1 MLRHFSTLGRKN
13 TIKSSQLY
21 AVKFEVNENVYLDVV
36 KLDTKKIDLVP
47 SKKKDKTTIQWIL
60 DDNVVDTLPMPFIN
74 SLMHGVQQPLSD

>member
-21 AVKFEVNENVYLDVV
+21 AVKFEVNENVYLDKV
-36 KLDTKKIDLVP
+36 KLDMKKNDLVP

-74 SLMHGVQQPLSD
+74 NLNHGV